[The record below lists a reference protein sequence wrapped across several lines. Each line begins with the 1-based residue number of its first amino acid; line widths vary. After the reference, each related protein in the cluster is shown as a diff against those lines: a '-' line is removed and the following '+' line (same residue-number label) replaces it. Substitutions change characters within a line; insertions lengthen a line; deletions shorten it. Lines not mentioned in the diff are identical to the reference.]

1 MTSHYLL
8 GKLLHIFVAVI
19 ALGTSAGLGIVLEF
33 YGNHPVHGSFVLR
46 AIERITLLVVLPGYA
61 LMLITGIWLA
71 TLAWSLTASW
81 IMSALVLWLVG
92 VLGLVSSVILVRKQ
106 RQLLDSA
113 GLASTS
119 YRRTAR
125 LCRAAGAFFGLVVV
139 LLMYLMV
146 FKP

>member
-1 MTSHYLL
+1 MASHYLL
-8 GKLLHIFVAVI
+8 VKLLHIAVAVI
-19 ALGTSAGLGIVLEF
+19 ALGTSAGLGIILEF
-33 YGNHPVHGSFVLR
+33 YGSHPVHGSFVLR
-46 AIERITLLVVLPGYA
+46 AIERITMLVVLPGYV
-61 LMLITGIWLA
+61 LMLVTGIWLA
-71 TLAWSLTASW
+71 SLAWSLTANW
-81 IMSALVLWLVG
+81 IMSALMLWIVG
-92 VLGLVSSVILVRKQ
+92 VLGLISSVVLVRRQ

-125 LCRAAGAFFGLVVV
+125 LCRAAGAFFGIVVV